1 MTAIL
6 LSALFLSSGLLAAA
20 AIAATWKRYG
30 RTALALRGDLDA
42 CGEWRE
48 VRVRI
53 SEVTVRQNATV
64 LRPDFTR
71 SADFTRSGRP
81 WGQRAL
87 PAAA

>member
-20 AIAATWKRYG
+20 AIAASWRRYG
-30 RTALALRGDLDA
+30 QAALALRGRLDA
-42 CGEWRE
+42 CDEWRE
-48 VRVRI
+48 VRVRT
-53 SEVTVRQNATV
+53 SEVTVRRNATV

-71 SADFTRSGRP
+71 WARPSGRS
-81 WGQRAL
+81 AL

>member
-6 LSALFLSSGLLAAA
+6 LGALFLSSGLFAAA
-20 AIAATWKRYG
+20 AIAAAWQRYG
-30 RTALALRGDLDA
+30 HTALALRGELDA
-42 CGEWRE
+42 CSEWRE

-71 SADFTRSGRP
+71 LGRP
-81 WGQRAL
+81 SGQRDL

>member
-6 LSALFLSSGLLAAA
+6 LSALFLSTGLLAAA
-20 AIAATWKRYG
+20 VIVATWQRYG
-30 RTALALRGDLDA
+30 RSALSLRDELDA
-42 CGEWRE
+42 CSEWRE

-53 SEVTVRQNATV
+53 NEVTVRQNATV

-71 SADFTRSGRP
+71 LGRP
-81 WGQRAL
+81 SAQHAL